1 VLIINFNKEKFLY
14 LEPIKNEDRRWFCEL
29 INKEWGSEKIVSR
42 GYLHYAK
49 TLEGFI
55 AFEKKNRIGVVTYKI
70 MNSECEIVSLNSLKE
85 DIGIGTFL
93 LNNIERFAHSKEC
106 TRIWLV
112 TTNDNTRA
120 LRFYQKRGFKVRQIY
135 PDIMKEYRI
144 LKPELPLI
152 GENGI
157 EIRDE
162 IELEKN
168 F

>member
-1 VLIINFNKEKFLY
+1 MSNINFKREKFLH

-29 INKEWGSEKIVSR
+29 IYKEWGSEKIVSR
-42 GYLHYAK
+42 GNIHYAK

-55 AFEKKNRIGVVTYKI
+55 AFEKKNRIGVLTYKL
-70 MNSECEIVSLNSLKE
+70 MNNECEIVSLNSLKE
-85 DIGIGTFL
+85 NRGIGIFL
-93 LNNIERFAHSKEC
+93 LNSIERFAQSKGC
-106 TRIWLV
+106 IRVWLV
-112 TTNDNTRA
+112 TTNDNTKA
-120 LRFYQKRGFKVRQIY
+120 LRFYQKRGFKIRQIY

-152 GENGI
+152 GENSI

-162 IELEKN
+162 IELENN